1 MVEDLR
7 QFMESARHLV
17 NRRLGE
23 LLPAETDPPEALSK
37 AMRYSVF
44 AGGKRLR
51 PCLTIAAAAAC
62 SEMDPES
69 PTDAVLDGA
78 AAVEMVHTYSLIH
91 DDLPCMDDDDMRRGR
106 PTSHKVFG
114 EANALLAGD
123 ALLTHAFAVL
133 ARRETRFIG
142 RLRAVKVLAEMAGP
156 EGMVGGQV
164 ADLEGEHEQHTEEK
178 LLFIHRNKT
187 AKLIT
192 ASILVGAHLVGT
204 RKSKLTALGRIGDSM
219 GLAFQNVDDILDIVG
234 DEKEMGK
241 PVGGDTRHKK
251 LTSVS
256 VYGLKRAREEA
267 ERRLLEVK
275 KDLALFG
282 ERGKILESLAE
293 FVVRRK
299 S

>member
-1 MVEDLR
+1 
-7 QFMESARHLV
+7 
-17 NRRLGE
+17 
-23 LLPAETDPPEALSK
+23 
-37 AMRYSVF
+37 MRYSVF

-51 PCLTIAAAAAC
+51 PCLAVASATAC
-62 SEMDPES
+62 SDMDPADPS
-69 PTDAVLDGA
+69 STVLDGA

-106 PTSHKVFG
+106 PTSHKVYG

-133 ARRETRFIG
+133 ARKEGGSAG
-142 RLRAVKVLAEMAGP
+142 RLHAVRVLAEMSGP

-164 ADLEGEHEQHTEEK
+164 ADLEGEKAEPTEER
-178 LLFIHRNKT
+178 LIFIHRNKT

-192 ASILVGAHLVGT
+192 ASILVGAYLVGA
-204 RKSKLTALGRIGDSM
+204 RRAQLKSLKRIGDSM
-219 GLAFQNVDDILDIVG
+219 GLAFQNVDDILDVVG
-234 DEKEMGK
+234 NEKEMGK
-241 PVGGDTRHKK
+241 PVGGDARRRK

-256 VYGLKRAREEA
+256 VYGLKGAREEA
-267 ERRLLEVK
+267 DRRLLDAK
-275 KDLALFG
+275 KELALFG
-282 ERGKILESLAE
+282 ERGRILDSLAE